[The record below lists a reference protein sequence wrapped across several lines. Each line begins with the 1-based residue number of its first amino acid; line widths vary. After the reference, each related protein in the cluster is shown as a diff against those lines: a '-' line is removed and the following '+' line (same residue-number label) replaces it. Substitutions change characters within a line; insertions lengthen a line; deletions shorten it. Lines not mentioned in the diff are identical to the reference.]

1 MQVNELKRQ
10 IHDKQVGNFY
20 VFTGEEVEA
29 QRIYLNKIA
38 EITHKPIIRIEQVS
52 ESFNKRNS
60 LLKTYS
66 LFVCRDDMNFWKTA
80 TSVDEI
86 KELLGNNM
94 LVIQMTDIDKRS
106 KASKEYED
114 LTVTFNY
121 MDADVLYKYVQK
133 KCRLSDDNSY
143 DLIERCEQDYSRI
156 LLEIDKVIQYAR
168 ASGIDVNE
176 AYTALIG
183 DGAISKPP
191 KDAIFEFTDALLRAK
206 IQEAFGLLEQCKALG
221 EPPLRIISV
230 LYTNFRRVLQVQ
242 ACTTNDVCKTT
253 GLSAWD
259 VKLAQQTLGYW
270 KISDLVFFLRT
281 LQRLEQKIKNG
292 EVEEG
297 TALDL
302 LMVLIL

>member
-1 MQVNELKRQ
+1 MQVNDLKRQ
-10 IHDKQVGNFY
+10 IHDKQVGSFY

-38 EITHKPIIRIEQVS
+38 EITGKPIIRIEQVS

-60 LLKTYS
+60 LLRTYN

-133 KCRLSDDNSY
+133 VCRLSDDNSY

-156 LLEIDKVIQYAR
+156 LLETDKVIQYAR

-191 KDAIFEFTDALLRAK
+191 KDAIFEFTDALMRAK
-206 IQEAFGLLEQCKALG
+206 IQEAFRLLEQCKALG

-230 LYTNFRRVLQVQ
+230 LYANFRRVLQVQ

-253 GLSAWD
+253 GLSAWE

-281 LQRLEQKIKNG
+281 LQSIEQKIKNG
-292 EVEEG
+292 EVEED